1 MSPLISLI
9 NGFFAHLMA
18 MPRLAV
24 MAHLIALL
32 GRPLVFTVG
41 LTSPHRKLGM
51 FHGFMFC
58 PVVRWRCYAGRTA
71 DKRRKPSA
79 QSHSP
84 PRMHARRQPTPNN
97 EAGRWSER
105 RRRALARLFA
115 AVVIARLVPFGTLV
129 ASAEPDYAAG
139 RAEMVRVI
147 EHYTR
152 EPGSAVAGGDLAPG
166 VLQVMGIV
174 PRHEFLPDGLRG
186 DAYADRPLP
195 IGFGQTISQPFIV
208 AIMTD
213 LLHVGKNDVVLEIG
227 TGSGYQAAVLGHLA
241 HRVYTIEIIPGLAE
255 AAADRLR
262 RLGAGNVETRVGD
275 GYYGWPEAAPFDG
288 VVVTA
293 AVARIPPPLIR
304 QLKPGGRMVIP
315 VGAPF
320 ALQYLT
326 LVELD
331 AERRVTTRQLLPVAF
346 VPLTGGR

>member
-97 EAGRWSER
+97 EAGRWSGR

-115 AVVIARLVPFGTLV
+115 AVVIARLVPFGTLGF
-129 ASAEPDYAAG
+129 AIEGPGADEPALFDEFGALAFAMKDRAG
-139 RAEMVRVI
+139 R
-147 EHYTR
+147 
-152 EPGSAVAGGDLAPG
+152 
-166 VLQVMGIV
+166 QW
-174 PRHEFLPDGLRG
+174 RG
-186 DAYADRPLP
+186 
-195 IGFGQTISQPFIV
+195 
-208 AIMTD
+208 
-213 LLHVGKNDVVLEIG
+213 
-227 TGSGYQAAVLGHLA
+227 
-241 HRVYTIEIIPGLAE
+241 
-255 AAADRLR
+255 
-262 RLGAGNVETRVGD
+262 
-275 GYYGWPEAAPFDG
+275 
-288 VVVTA
+288 
-293 AVARIPPPLIR
+293 
-304 QLKPGGRMVIP
+304 
-315 VGAPF
+315 
-320 ALQYLT
+320 
-326 LVELD
+326 
-331 AERRVTTRQLLPVAF
+331 
-346 VPLTGGR
+346 